1 MALTRIEYG
10 SLASSE
16 TMNNNFDYLDNK
28 ISEVSERITTSSASI
43 YSSIASLNTQISNQI
58 EGVEESLQEMVE
70 SQAASAEANFST
82 NGLYITTYV
91 NGTSWYREYFS
102 DAEKTTRVWLEQ
114 GGVSGNRT
122 TVNLLKSYSNTNYT
136 ILTCVRNG
144 TTWAG
149 GGELVIH
156 TGSVSTSSFYS
167 EIRGYDSTS
176 PNLSWYTCGV

>member
-16 TMNNNFDYLDNK
+16 TMNNNFEYLDNK
-28 ISEVSERITTSSASI
+28 IAEASERITSTSASI
-43 YSSIASLNTQISNQI
+43 YSNIASVNTQLSNQI
-58 EGVEESLQEMVE
+58 DAAEENLQSYIEEQTSSVL
-70 SQAASAEANFST
+70 EALSS
-82 NGLYITTYV
+82 NGLYVTTYI

-102 DAEKTTRVWLEQ
+102 DSEKTTRVWLEQ
-114 GGVSGNRT
+114 GGISGNRRT
-122 TVNLLKSYSNTNYT
+122 ISLLKSYSNTNYT

-149 GGELVIH
+149 GGELVIN
-156 TGSVSTSSFYS
+156 TSSVSTTSFYS

-176 PNLSWYTCGV
+176 PNLSWYTCGN